1 MDYES
6 WTKEALISRL
16 RQLEPAPTEQP
27 PSDTSMEPPKRKKQR
42 RAADFDFSKFPQ
54 RKIALK
60 FSYFGWPYHGLAR
73 QGNALGSAEK
83 QRVEEQYPTVEGE
96 LFKALAKCKLIE
108 NEDTCGYSR
117 CGRTDRGVSGLG
129 QVAAL
134 YVRSNGKFIGEE
146 EEEGVEG
153 AVTQA
158 QQNGGRRV
166 LLPNADAELPYVS
179 MLNRN
184 LPAEI
189 RVLAWSPVSDS
200 FDARFSCRSRFY
212 RYFFSEAGLDISLM
226 RDAAAR
232 FQGTHDFRNFCRLDP
247 AKQIKNFERTVLSI
261 AITEVPLGM
270 RFAGNGAAAEARWW
284 QLELRGTAFLWHQVR
299 CMMAVLFLVGQG
311 LETPDIVDRM
321 MDVGTMDGKP
331 EYEMASDIPLVL
343 ADCAFDAGDLR
354 WNHVHGAGEEYGN
367 MRVLDETVGREWG
380 MLQTRTLVAGALLE
394 TLRTTHVPVKGAGQP
409 ASAAWDECREK
420 AVASKTAGGVRTV
433 LGGGQ
438 VRHVSRYVKMA
449 ERKRAMPVDVRNRA
463 WAERKGIKTADGPA
477 DGSE

>member
-6 WTKEALISRL
+6 WTKEALIARL
-16 RQLEPAPTEQP
+16 RQLEPSPAEQP
-27 PSDTSMEPPKRKKQR
+27 SNDGSLEPPKRKKQR
-42 RAADFDFSKFPQ
+42 RAADFDFSRFPQ

-108 NEDTCGYSR
+108 SEDACGYSR

-134 YVRSNGKFIGEE
+134 YVRSNGKYLAEEEE
-146 EEEGVEG
+146 EEEGV
-153 AVTQA
+153 VTQTE
-158 QQNGGRRV
+158 QNGGRRV
-166 LLPNADAELPYVS
+166 LLPAADRELPYVS
-179 MLNRN
+179 MLNKN

-189 RVLAWSPVSDS
+189 RVLAWSSVSDG

-212 RYFFSEAGLDISLM
+212 RYFFSETGLDIALM
-226 RDAAAR
+226 RDAASR
-232 FQGTHDFRNFCRLDP
+232 YQGTHDFRNFCRLDP

-261 AITEVPLGM
+261 AITEVPQSM
-270 RFAGNGAAAEARWW
+270 RVAGNGAAAEGRWW

-299 CMMAVLFLVGQG
+299 CMMAVLFLVGQR

-321 MDVGTMDGKP
+321 MDVRQMDGKP
-331 EYEMASDIPLVL
+331 EYEMAADAPLVL
-343 ADCAFDAGDLR
+343 ADCAFDAEDVE
-354 WNHVHGAGEEYGN
+354 WNYVHGGGEEYGN
-367 MRVLDETVGREWG
+367 MRALDEAVAREWG
-380 MLQTRTLVAGALLE
+380 ALQTRALMAGALLE
-394 TLRTTHVPVKGAGQP
+394 TLRTTRVPVKGQGEGRG
-409 ASAAWDECREK
+409 AAWDECRES
-420 AVASKTAGGVRTV
+420 ALARKTGGGVRSV

-449 ERKRAMPVDVRNRA
+449 ERKRALPVEVRNRA
-463 WAERKGIKTADGPA
+463 WAERKGLSTADGLA